1 MDSVLFSGSIIIAT
15 SDLRTVFVRDSS
27 PSHCNN
33 VSRKVVTGLTGF
45 RNHVTTACEQV
56 SFDRIS
62 DLEGDKGCIFF
73 IPRKSINRATKSAP
87 FLCWK
92 ISKWRKYNIF
102 SLEKNFQTFK
112 IRCHSRQNFAFG
124 HRAGTVP
131 GAPAC
136 KSRTFYL
143 RMTARTIYF
152 LGATTTSSSAGSTSV
167 CRQSSSVSFLPN
179 KV

>member
-1 MDSVLFSGSIIIAT
+1 M
-15 SDLRTVFVRDSS
+15 RDSS

-33 VSRKVVTGLTGF
+33 FSRKVVTGLTGF

-73 IPRKSINRATKSAP
+73 IPRKSINRASKSAP

-112 IRCHSRQNFAFG
+112 IRCHFRQSPDPETLLSGIARVIIGYRSRSARVQVTHVLFA
-124 HRAGTVP
+124 HDCPHDLV
-131 GAPAC
+131 
-136 KSRTFYL
+136 
-143 RMTARTIYF
+143 
-152 LGATTTSSSAGSTSV
+152 AGSTSV
-167 CRQSSSVSFLPN
+167 CGQSSSLFVLPN